1 MGLFSFGNQEKD
13 AAPARR
19 SRASAGTERRKTTRA
34 DGERRSGQASL
45 LDPTLPEKQRARRR
59 LVGAIALVLAAV
71 VVLPMVLDTH
81 PKPASDD
88 IAVNIPRQ
96 PKAPAAAHPNAV
108 TQLAPDVTPADTG
121 ASATGTP
128 ATGTVATVTSSV
140 APASMA
146 HAESSTAD
154 HAREVQTQAQAAMAS
169 TATVKPGTK
178 PAAMPASANLVA
190 GANDAGK
197 ATGKTTDTSAAAARN
212 HEAAASGSR
221 YVISVGAFTSDSS
234 AHAWLAKLKS
244 VGVPAYLETR
254 RQSDGSTR
262 ILLRAGPFDDRAGAE
277 AAVKKVRDAG
287 LSAQSN
293 VASGS
298 ASSNTSGSASGHGQ
312 E

>member
-19 SRASAGTERRKTTRA
+19 SRTSAGSERRKTTRA

-71 VVLPMVLDTH
+71 VVLPMVLDSH
-81 PKPASDD
+81 PKPASAD
-88 IAVNIPRQ
+88 IAVSIPRQ
-96 PKAPAAAHPNAV
+96 PNSPAVVHPSAV
-108 TQLAPDVTPADTG
+108 TQLAPDVTPADEG
-121 ASATGTP
+121 
-128 ATGTVATVTSSV
+128 
-140 APASMA
+140 
-146 HAESSTAD
+146 
-154 HAREVQTQAQAAMAS
+154 
-169 TATVKPGTK
+169 
-178 PAAMPASANLVA
+178 
-190 GANDAGK
+190 
-197 ATGKTTDTSAAAARN
+197 TSAAARAVAAGASPATAPMSRVHASEAQASVAAPGPAATQTPVRQAATPALAN
-212 HEAAASGSR
+212 VAVGASVEAAARTHAPAAPSASR
-221 YVISVGAFTSDSS
+221 YVVSVGAFTSDSS

-254 RQSDGSTR
+254 RQADGGTR

-277 AAVKKVRDAG
+277 AALKKVRDAG

-298 ASSNTSGSASGHGQ
+298 TPGGTSGSGQ

>member
-19 SRASAGTERRKTTRA
+19 SRTSASAERRQSTRG

-71 VVLPMVLDTH
+71 VVLPMVLDSH

-96 PKAPAAAHPNAV
+96 PKAAPVMHANPVSAD
-108 TQLAPDVTPADTG
+108 TQLAPDVTPADQG
-121 ASATGTP
+121 ASVVGAASSPALAHASEVHGGSGSMATTMSAVPRTQTP
-128 ATGTVATVTSSV
+128 ASASMRVAPQTAVASV
-140 APASMA
+140 APTN
-146 HAESSTAD
+146 SSTTDGAINAANPSTRSASPASEARP
-154 HAREVQTQAQAAMAS
+154 HAAS
-169 TATVKPGTK
+169 T
-178 PAAMPASANLVA
+178 PAA
-190 GANDAGK
+190 
-197 ATGKTTDTSAAAARN
+197 
-212 HEAAASGSR
+212 SR
-221 YVISVGAFTSDSS
+221 YVVSVGAFTSDTS
-234 AHAWLAKLKS
+234 AHAWLSKLKS

-254 RQSDGSTR
+254 RQPDGSAR
-262 ILLRAGPFDDRAGAE
+262 ILLRAGPFDDRANAE
-277 AAVKKVRDAG
+277 AAVKKVREAG

-298 ASSNTSGSASGHGQ
+298 SGSTGSAQ
-312 E
+312 